1 MGFWISGRLWEVVAH
16 ERWSHLELQ
25 LYLGCSYVFFIETLF
40 ALFFSTVW
48 IKCYF
53 RPQGLVFF
61 VMKDSRVTFKGKTSP
76 GGRSIKGRG
85 RGRREK
91 SERAKEQDLG
101 AFPSLPSPSPLFRR
115 LLLRSRKRSC
125 FKIDGF
131 GVRRIRTFP
140 FSSDL
145 TRLRLR
151 R

>member
-1 MGFWISGRLWEVVAH
+1 MDV
-16 ERWSHLELQ
+16 Q
-25 LYLGCSYVFFIETLF
+25 LYLGRSYVFFTETLF

-91 SERAKEQDLG
+91 SERAKE
-101 AFPSLPSPSPLFRR
+101 
-115 LLLRSRKRSC
+115 
-125 FKIDGF
+125 
-131 GVRRIRTFP
+131 
-140 FSSDL
+140 
-145 TRLRLR
+145 
-151 R
+151 

>member
-1 MGFWISGRLWEVVAH
+1 MGFWISSRLWEVVAY
-16 ERWSHLELQ
+16 ERWSHLEVQ
-25 LYLGCSYVFFIETLF
+25 LYLGRSYLFFTETLF

-76 GGRSIKGRG
+76 GGRSINGRG

-101 AFPSLPSPSPLFRR
+101 TFPSLPSPSPLFRR
-115 LLLRSRKRSC
+115 LPLRSRKRSC
-125 FKIDGF
+125 IKVDGI

-140 FSSDL
+140 FSSYSI
-145 TRLRLR
+145 RLRLR

>member
-1 MGFWISGRLWEVVAH
+1 MGGGSLGEMVA
-16 ERWSHLELQ
+16 
-25 LYLGCSYVFFIETLF
+25 LGG
-40 ALFFSTVW
+40 STVFSLFLRIFHWNFICIIFQAVW
-48 IKCYF
+48 ITCYF

-76 GGRSIKGRG
+76 GGRSINGRR

-115 LLLRSRKRSC
+115 LPLRSRKRSC
-125 FKIDGF
+125 IKIDGI

-151 R
+151 RWLSHR